1 MTVFEFRTSD
11 AGSNPSINW
20 ATTTAPIP
28 TSFWDSN
35 KFTDFWQMLV
45 WKVAFIKPWYGS
57 SLDCYLLGFLS
68 GFTAIPPLR
77 NLIRRLYA
85 ILTVRTIVKF
95 PANPVIK
102 IFAKKSLLSI
112 IQRVQTSYRFA
123 VRRWSST
130 WASES
135 RQGSNFQLRRRAR
148 RGHKARTYQVSIIHD
163 RASLGPQLFITHS
176 RASLCP
182 HMDSKLITYS
192 ILVPFLKWN
201 HKLLGYIV

>member
-45 WKVAFIKPWYGS
+45 SKVAFIKPWYGS

-77 NLIRRLYA
+77 NLIRRFYA
-85 ILTVRTIVKF
+85 ILTVRKIVKF

-102 IFAKKSLLSI
+102 IFAKKILALHNP
-112 IQRVQTSYRFA
+112 TC
-123 VRRWSST
+123 
-130 WASES
+130 
-135 RQGSNFQLRRRAR
+135 SNFL
-148 RGHKARTYQVSIIHD
+148 QVCSTPVVIYVSF
-163 RASLGPQLFITHS
+163 RKPSRLQFPTSAS
-176 RASLCP
+176 C
-182 HMDSKLITYS
+182 
-192 ILVPFLKWN
+192 
-201 HKLLGYIV
+201 